1 MPSFSPS
8 RLSLFVALGFLVV
21 RIHNL
26 ESCLVVTSTPTETTD
41 KSNAT
46 TSETTSIWKKVG
58 IDLEGETTDDLFGYA
73 VALSADG
80 RRLAVGAIWSINGQ
94 ARVFECKW
102 YPRMAIEQDL
112 DNEEERWIQV

>member
-80 RRLAVGAIWSINGQ
+80 RRLAVGAIWSINFQ
-94 ARVFECKW
+94 A
-102 YPRMAIEQDL
+102 L